1 MANDKKLVK
10 CRLLGKGSYGTVN
23 MAAPQPSHTNYS
35 TTSTA
40 SQLVAVKS
48 VPYRENDMRC
58 LSLKLE
64 GHILSE
70 LQGCPEIITC
80 FGDDFSIEN
89 GTEFYNLLLEFA
101 PEGTLTSLIEARGG
115 RLPEW
120 EVRWYAY
127 KLLKGLFHIHEEGY
141 VHCDVKP
148 SNILVFPS
156 PRSGIN
162 YLKIADFGLAKERGD
177 DNPKV
182 VTGSCFRGTPLYSSP
197 ESVLS
202 GKYEAP
208 MDIWALGC
216 SIIEM
221 VAGKPIWSATNIEDL
236 RHQITSEEV
245 PDMPAQMSEEG
256 KDFLRSCLDRNP
268 AKRWT
273 AEMLLRHPFV
283 TIGDFATID
292 EGRNL
297 LVYESPLGFG
307 WVSSLSLFS
316 ISC

>member
-1 MANDKKLVK
+1 MANDKKLIK
-10 CRLLGKGSYGTVN
+10 CRLLGRGSYGTVYL
-23 MAAPQPSHTNYS
+23 AAPAPQPSHTNYS
-35 TTSTA
+35 TTS
-40 SQLVAVKS
+40 SQFVAVKS
-48 VPYRENDMRC
+48 APYLEHDIHC

-64 GHILSE
+64 GLILNE

-101 PEGTLTSLIEARGG
+101 PEGTLANLMEARSG

-120 EVRWYAY
+120 EVRWYTY
-127 KLLKGLFHIHEEGY
+127 KLLKGLSHIHEEGY
-141 VHCDVKP
+141 VHCDIKP
-148 SNILVFPS
+148 SNILVFRS
-156 PRSGIN
+156 PSGIN

-182 VTGSCFRGTPLYSSP
+182 QVTGSCFRGTPLYSSP

-202 GKYEAP
+202 GEYEAP

-221 VAGKPIWSATNIEDL
+221 VTGKPMWSGTNIEDL
-236 RHQITSEEV
+236 KQQITSEEV
-245 PDMPAQMSEEG
+245 PDMPVQMTEEG
-256 KDFLRSCLDRNP
+256 KDFLRRCLDRNP

-273 AEMLLRHPFV
+273 AEMLLRHPFI
-283 TIGDFATID
+283 TIGDFATVD

-316 ISC
+316 VNC

>member
-1 MANDKKLVK
+1 
-10 CRLLGKGSYGTVN
+10 

-35 TTSTA
+35 SSTA

-48 VPYRENDMRC
+48 VPYLENDIRC

-64 GHILSE
+64 GHILCE
-70 LQGCPEIITC
+70 LQGCLEIITC
-80 FGDDFSIEN
+80 FGDDFRIEN

-101 PEGTLTSLIEARGG
+101 PEGTLANLIEALGC

-127 KLLKGLFHIHEEGY
+127 KLLKGLSHIHDEGY
-141 VHCDVKP
+141 VHCDIKP

-156 PRSGIN
+156 PRSGGIN
-162 YLKIADFGLAKERGD
+162 YLKIADFGLAKKRGD
-177 DNPKV
+177 DSPKV

-197 ESVLS
+197 ESVLLE
-202 GKYEAP
+202 KNEAP

-221 VAGKPIWSATNIEDL
+221 VTGKPMLSTRNIEDL
-236 RHQITSEEV
+236 KHQITSEEV
-245 PDMPAQMSEEG
+245 PDMPAQMLEQV
-256 KDFLRSCLDRNP
+256 KDFLRRCLDRNP

-273 AEMLLRHPFV
+273 AEMLLSLPFI

-307 WVSSLSLFS
+307 WVSSLFLFS
-316 ISC
+316 VNC

>member
-1 MANDKKLVK
+1 MAKDKKLVK
-10 CRLLGKGSYGTVN
+10 CRMLGKGSYSTVY
-23 MAAPQPSHTNYS
+23 MAAPQPSPTNYS

-40 SQLVAVKS
+40 SQLVAVNS
-48 VPYRENDMRC
+48 VPYLERNICC

-64 GHILSE
+64 G
-70 LQGCPEIITC
+70 
-80 FGDDFSIEN
+80 
-89 GTEFYNLLLEFA
+89 
-101 PEGTLTSLIEARGG
+101 TLANLIEARGG

-127 KLLKGLFHIHEEGY
+127 KLLKGLSHIHDEGY
-141 VHCDVKP
+141 VHCDIKP

-162 YLKIADFGLAKERGD
+162 YLKIAEFGLAKKCGD
-177 DNPKV
+177 DSPKV
-182 VTGSCFRGTPLYSSP
+182 VTGSCLRGTPLYSSP
-197 ESVLS
+197 ESVLLE
-202 GKYEAP
+202 KYEAP

-221 VAGKPIWSATNIEDL
+221 VTGKPMWSTRNIEDL
-236 RHQITSEEV
+236 KHQITSEEA
-245 PDMPAQMSEEG
+245 PDMPAQMSEQG
-256 KDFLRSCLDRNP
+256 KDFLRRCLDRNP

-273 AEMLLRHPFV
+273 AEMLLGHPFI

-316 ISC
+316 VNC